1 MELNKN
7 EKKKKDDEDDWE
19 LHPLFLSKIPKKN
32 DIDKNA
38 ALSALITLINEEEEK
53 EVYNYEPRR
62 KNLRKKITERGE
74 IIHKKDRRN
83 MFEPYQNY
91 KDIKSFDKKNNFN
104 KDNLINDNTQMNLN
118 VNNNIDQNINYIQDD
133 NNISNPD
140 TTNNTRKEGDETTM
154 GELLVCLNM
163 INLK

>member
-1 MELNKN
+1 MELNKY

-53 EVYNYEPRR
+53 EIYNYEPRR
-62 KNLRKKITERGE
+62 KNLRKKITAKGE

-83 MFEPYQNY
+83 MYEPYQNY
-91 KDIKSFDKKNNFN
+91 KDIKCFDKKNDFN
-104 KDNLINDNTQMNLN
+104 KDNLINDNTQINLN
-118 VNNNIDQNINYIQDD
+118 VNNHIDQNINYIE
-133 NNISNPD
+133 NNNNTSNPD
-140 TTNNTRKEGDETTM
+140 TTNNTRKDGEETSM
-154 GELLVCLNM
+154 GELLVCLSM

>member
-104 KDNLINDNTQMNLN
+104 KDNLINDNTQINLN

-140 TTNNTRKEGDETTM
+140 TTNNTRKDGDETTM

>member
-140 TTNNTRKEGDETTM
+140 TTNNTRKDGDETTM